1 MTNLRM
7 MAVDDEPLAL
17 GDLTRAIEAEVDD
30 CSLQS
35 FLSPVEALDYARSHT
50 IDVAFCDIEMP
61 GINGLAFAKSLKDL
75 HPEVHI
81 VFVTS
86 FENYA
91 LDAFALHATGYLLKP
106 VDAEELR
113 RELTFIYERHPH
125 AHTRIQ
131 ARTFGGFEVKVD
143 GKPLAFKR
151 SKAKEL
157 MALLIDRRGAGISSR
172 EACAALWED
181 EPYGATQRSYYQT
194 AVADL
199 RAALAA
205 AGAEDVLVKSW
216 NSLAV
221 NPEAVDCD
229 LYRFLAGDPIAVNE
243 YRHDYL
249 PAYSWAEFS
258 IGRIE
263 EEGLRRR

>member
-1 MTNLRM
+1 MLRLLI
-7 MAVDDEPLAL
+7 ADDEMIERQVLYKTLQKNL
-17 GDLTRAIEAEVDD
+17 GDRCRIFQAANGR
-30 CSLQS
+30 
-35 FLSPVEALDYARSHT
+35 EALKIYEEEKIQIA
-50 IDVAFCDIEMP
+50 ILDIEMP
-61 GINGLAFAKSLKDL
+61 GINGLAFAKRLKDL

-125 AHTRIQ
+125 AHARIQ

-216 NSLAV
+216 NSLAID
-221 NPEAVDCD
+221 PEAVDCD

-263 EEGLRRR
+263 AEGLRR